1 MSEFRVNSITN
12 LDGLKGPK
20 IAGVT
25 TFSGVSG
32 MKIPTGSTNKRKLPE
47 GYVSKGIKFYIDVSH
62 PDSYTP
68 GETSI
73 TDIILGTQD
82 TVFHGAPAFAVKDGV
97 QSLYFDGSD
106 DGIRMDRADSVAYI
120 PDGGPLSFSIW
131 VYVASDY
138 GDAGALMSNQR
149 CNSPSFQIWINSGG
163 GAYNPSATEGTLQ
176 FRVCDGN
183 TYVTDTQNEQ
193 IGKGVPLTPND
204 VAVFTDRRGAWMNV
218 AGTFSG
224 TTAKIYVNGELTGV
238 NRSCNDAGFS
248 QQAPTATG
256 LTFMNRHPCGNINYT
271 KGWFSQA
278 AVYRHEL
285 SAAEVLQNYNALK
298 GRHNK

>member
-82 TVFHGAPAFAVKDGV
+82 TVFHGDPAFAVKDGV

-106 DGIRMDRADSVAYI
+106 DGIRMDRVDSVAYI
-120 PDGGPLSFSIW
+120 PDGGPLSFSTW
-131 VYVASDY
+131 VYVASDFTD
-138 GDAGALMSNQR
+138 GGTIMSNQR
-149 CNSPSFQIWINSGG
+149 CNSPSFQLWINGG
-163 GAYNPSATEGTLQ
+163 GGYNPTDAPGALHW
-176 FRVCDGN
+176 RVCGGN
-183 TYVTDTQNEQ
+183 TYVADTQNEQ

-204 VAVFTDRRGAWMNV
+204 VAVYLDRRGAWMNV
-218 AGTFSG
+218 VGTFSG

-238 NRSCNDAGFS
+238 NRSAHEAFS
-248 QQAPTATG
+248 QQSPTDTG
-256 LTFMNRHPCGNINYT
+256 LTFMNRHPCGSMSWV

-285 SAAEVLQNYNALK
+285 SAAEVLQNFNALK
-298 GRHNK
+298 ERHNK

>member
-25 TFSGVSG
+25 TFSGISG
-32 MKIPTGSTNKRKLPE
+32 MTIPTGSANKRKLPE
-47 GYVSKGIKFYIDVSH
+47 GYVSEGIKFYIDVSH

-138 GDAGALMSNQR
+138 TDGGALMSNQR
-149 CNSPSFQIWINSGG
+149 CNSPSFQIWINDGG
-163 GAYNPSATEGTLQ
+163 GYNPGDHPGRLQ
-176 FRVCDGN
+176 FRVCNGV
-183 TYVTDTQNEQ
+183 TYVIDTQNEQ
-193 IGKGVPLTPND
+193 IGKGVPLTPDD
-204 VAVFTDRRGAWMNV
+204 VAVYPDRRGAWMNV
-218 AGTFSG
+218 VGTFSG
-224 TTAKIYVNGELTGV
+224 TTAKLYVNGELTGV
-238 NRSCNDAGFS
+238 NRSAGDSFS
-248 QQAPTATG
+248 QQAPTVTG
-256 LTFMNRHPCGNINYT
+256 LTFMNRHPCGST
-271 KGWFSQA
+271 SWVRGWFSQA

-285 SAAEVLQNYNALK
+285 TAAEVLQNFNALK
-298 GRHNK
+298 ERHNK